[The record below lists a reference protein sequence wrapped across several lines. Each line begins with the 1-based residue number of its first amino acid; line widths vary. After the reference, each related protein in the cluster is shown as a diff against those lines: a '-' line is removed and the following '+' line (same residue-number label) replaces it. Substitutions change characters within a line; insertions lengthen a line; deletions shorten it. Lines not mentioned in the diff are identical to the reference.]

1 MLVWIGAQSISY
13 FIFSLYP
20 LYPLYP
26 LWWEHYKARY
36 RSRMTILINMR
47 GIWQGFAADFMLY

>member
-13 FIFSLYP
+13 FIFS